1 MKRLAILFVLAA
13 CNTGEKKDTVAAA
26 PVATQAKSQISGA
39 DKFGV
44 AVTEPITPLKAI
56 LENPASFKGKTIATS
71 GKVTKVCT
79 HQGCWMAIGIEGDKN
94 AMVRMHGHSFF
105 VPPDASTVGRTARVQ
120 GNIVLMKDGK
130 ECEGMDTAGA
140 ELELDATGVELDPI
154 S

>member
-13 CNTGEKKDTVAAA
+13 CNTGEKKETVAAA
-26 PVATQAKSQISGA
+26 PVTTQAKSS

-56 LENPASFKGKTIATS
+56 LESPGSFKGKTIATS

-105 VPPDASTVGRTARVQ
+105 VPPNSSTVGRTARVQ
-120 GNIVLMKDGK
+120 GSVVLMKDGK

-140 ELELDATGVELDPI
+140 ELEFDATGVELDPI